1 MAMLDPIRL
10 RSRRRPPCDARAV
23 DSPERPA
30 RNATGSP
37 IRSLLMFYIVE
48 LYSELLLARHSGLSS
63 EEEKSACLAAVRL
76 TYFRTMFYNIEHDGG
91 NGAERSSRNGEAC
104 RAGYT
109 AGAAGRLCRRIHGD
123 DPPDHGARHQ
133 QSRSRLCPD
142 RRTSGRSTRWSRS
155 GPIGGDECSLP
166 WRSWRR
172 SPLQRCRQGRGDQIE
187 GRDMPCHPCRP
198 DGGAEGQSVS
208 ASPRTDWQRPAP
220 PPRRLA
226 CHRQSLR

>member
-1 MAMLDPIRL
+1 MAMLDPITL

-30 RNATGSP
+30 RKATGSP

-48 LYSELLLARHSGLSS
+48 LYSELLLARHSGLSR
-63 EEEKSACLAAVRL
+63 EEEKSARLATGHRDFSRNTRELSARTCRRHKRIDSLAAVRL

-109 AGAAGRLCRRIHGD
+109 AGAASRLCRRIHGD

-187 GRDMPCHPCRP
+187 GRDMPRHPC
-198 DGGAEGQSVS
+198 
-208 ASPRTDWQRPAP
+208 
-220 PPRRLA
+220 
-226 CHRQSLR
+226 